1 MPMHIYISIY
11 IHVYNLNK
19 ALIIITKTNIC
30 EIAYF
35 KLFNS
40 SKIT

>member
-1 MPMHIYISIY
+1 MHMHTYISIY
-11 IHVYNLNK
+11 MHVYNLNK
-19 ALIIITKTNIC
+19 ALITITKTNIC

-40 SKIT
+40 SRIT